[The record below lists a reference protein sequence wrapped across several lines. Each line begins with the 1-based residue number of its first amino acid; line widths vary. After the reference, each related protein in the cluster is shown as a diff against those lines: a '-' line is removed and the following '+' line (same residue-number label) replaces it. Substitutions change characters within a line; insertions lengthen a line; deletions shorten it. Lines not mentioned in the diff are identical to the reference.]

1 MEIINK
7 IGVSNQIKN
16 ILLTVFGTL
25 ILTLSAKVQTP
36 LAQVPVTMQTFA
48 VLFLGMAFGYKI
60 ATATVILYL
69 IEGAFGFPVFAK
81 GGGLIYFQGPTTGYL
96 FGFIIGAF
104 FAGYFKID
112 KGSLSAFMKLF
123 FAVSFIYAFGLM
135 WLWVNLNF
143 YSGKNLSFLQ
153 VFEIGAKP
161 FLIIEIFKLLIL
173 AILSEK
179 INKIRKFVLK

>member
-1 MEIINK
+1 MEIAKKIVIN
-7 IGVSNQIKN
+7 NQIKN
-16 ILLTVFGTL
+16 FVIIILGTL
-25 ILTLSAKVQTP
+25 ILTLSAKIQTP

-69 IEGAFGFPVFAK
+69 IEGAFGLPVFAK

-104 FAGYFKID
+104 ISGYFKI
-112 KGSLSAFMKLF
+112 GSGAFSTFIKLL
-123 FAVSFIYAFGLM
+123 FAVSFIYIFGLI
-135 WLWVNLNF
+135 WLWTNLNF
-143 YSGKNLSFLQ
+143 YSGKELSFLQ

-161 FLIIEIFKLLIL
+161 FLIIETYKLLIL
-173 AILSEK
+173 AVLSEK
-179 INKIRKFVLK
+179 IFKIRKFI